1 MLCLH
6 NVLFP
11 VQLAV
16 LRPLGCAALRF
27 PLKIR
32 LSCSLTKA
40 QSPPSSK
47 EPSEMLF
54 LQLYRSSTSVP
65 ARNATLPSPHR
76 SPTALQSGNDSLAP
90 KIRYGHNR
98 KSTAAK
104 AHS

>member
-40 QSPPSSK
+40 QTPPK
-47 EPSEMLF
+47 
-54 LQLYRSSTSVP
+54 LQR
-65 ARNATLPSPHR
+65 
-76 SPTALQSGNDSLAP
+76 ALRDA
-90 KIRYGHNR
+90 I
-98 KSTAAK
+98 STAVPELYLGASTQCH
-104 AHS
+104 ASQSASLTHSVTKR